1 MALSLPRLLPAFA
14 LFLAVAGHG
23 AESTLDRAL
32 ALIDRGEFF
41 AAEQLIE
48 AQAKAKK
55 PDPVVVWAMSRIR
68 TGQGHNE
75 EAVKLAERA
84 LKLGGDQARLHAQL
98 GAALMA
104 RVNEATRL
112 DRTSL
117 TARARKAFEK
127 TLALE
132 PGNVVALAGLARLHW
147 SLPAQYGGDLAKAQ
161 DYAERLRAADPAK
174 GELELGAVAT
184 RRRDFARAL
193 QHFETAAE
201 LDPKNVEAHVSCGN
215 VLVRLERVREA
226 RERYE
231 LALRLA
237 PRSEL
242 ARTALEA
249 LDQSQAPKSN

>member
-1 MALSLPRLLPAFA
+1 MALPLPRLLPAFA

-23 AESTLDRAL
+23 ADSTLDRAL
-32 ALIDRGEFF
+32 HLIDRGEFF

-48 AQAKAKK
+48 AQAKAKN
-55 PDPVVVWAMSRIR
+55 PDPVAVWALSRVR

-84 LKLGGDQARLHAQL
+84 LKLGGDQARFHAQL

-104 RVNEATRL
+104 RLNEATRL
-112 DRTSL
+112 DRTSF

-127 TLALE
+127 ALSLE
-132 PGNVVALAGLARLHW
+132 PGNVVALLGLSRFHW

-161 DYAERLRAADPAK
+161 HYAERLRAADPAK
-174 GELELGAVAT
+174 GELELGAVAA
-184 RRRDFARAL
+184 RRRDFTAAL
-193 QHFETAAE
+193 QHFESAAE

-215 VLVRLERVREA
+215 ILMRLERLREA

-231 LALRLA
+231 LALRIA

-249 LDQSQAPKSN
+249 LEQAQKPKTN